1 MLEQFS
7 IGDTI
12 VQYGDI
18 ITIDGTTGEIM
29 LGEIPMIDPELS
41 DEFQL
46 LLTWADEARYL
57 GVRANADN
65 PEDAK
70 KALEFGAGGIGLCR
84 TEHMFMD
91 PKRIPIVQ
99 EMILAESEEDRK
111 LALDKLLPIQQEDF
125 EGIFEAMQG
134 HPVTIRLL
142 DPPLHEFLPD
152 KEELLVEVTKLQMT
166 APDSAELKEKEFLLK
181 KVNQL
186 AEVNPMLGHRGCRLG
201 LVYP

>member
-1 MLEQFS
+1 MGLL
-7 IGDTI
+7 
-12 VQYGDI
+12 VKLC
-18 ITIDGTTGEIM
+18 

-65 PEDAK
+65 PVDAK

-99 EMILAESEEDRK
+99 EMILADSK
-111 LALDKLLPIQQEDF
+111 KIANWLLINYFQCNKSDF

-166 APDSAELKEKEFLLK
+166 APDSAELKEKEFF
-181 KVNQL
+181 
-186 AEVNPMLGHRGCRLG
+186 
-201 LVYP
+201 